1 MSFRPYYTPG
11 ATQPPQNQTPLFG
24 AKSVQCKSFK
34 IDIAAGNPF
43 LTATAYT
50 VGYLPKEA
58 QIVSSMIFTQ
68 TAVSGGTVSAATL
81 SVTVGGGTVINAQN
95 VFANGGALGTSIIYY
110 TNNVNSEV
118 TSDQV
123 VAYTPTLTGAGATA
137 GVIYINLLYV
147 I

>member
-1 MSFRPYYTPG
+1 MSFKANYTPG

-43 LTATAYT
+43 LTATTYT
-50 VGYLPKEA
+50 VGFLPKEA
-58 QIVSSMIFTQ
+58 QVVLANVITS

-81 SVTVGGGTVINAQN
+81 GVSVGGNAITSNSVFTTGANVTVGATYASAAASYDATGDQA
-95 VFANGGALGTSIIYY
+95 
-110 TNNVNSEV
+110 V
-118 TSDQV
+118 T
-123 VAYTPTLTGAGATA
+123 YTPTLTGAGATA